1 MLRTCNFELSPL
13 EERSQ
18 IIEEVYLNLADLSNK

>member
-13 EERSQ
+13 DERNQ
-18 IIEEVYLNLADLSNK
+18 TIEEVYLNLADLNNN